1 MLWAYYRVAKQRAGV
16 IDLDTTAPLAETG
29 QTG

>member
-16 IDLDTTAPLAETG
+16 VDLGASATSGLDEAAP
-29 QTG
+29 